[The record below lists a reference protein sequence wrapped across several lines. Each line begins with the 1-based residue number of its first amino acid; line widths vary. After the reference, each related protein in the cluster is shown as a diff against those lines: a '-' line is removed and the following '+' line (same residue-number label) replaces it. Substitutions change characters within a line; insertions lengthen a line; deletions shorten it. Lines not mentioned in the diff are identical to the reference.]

1 MGVFLVTAMAAT
13 VAVVAG
19 ALIVI
24 IGRPQS
30 FSDPL
35 GAAIA
40 QLSSGKAGASLIQER
55 QQVILEDAATQSFSV
70 TSAPKLSN
78 PAPPASKTSAPPPA
92 PPPNPS
98 SAQGIAYNML
108 ASFGFSTSQWSCL
121 NSLWQRES
129 GWRYNAE
136 NPSGAYGIPQALP
149 GSKMATAGADWMTNP
164 ATQIKWGLGYIQ
176 SRYGTPCGAWNFELA
191 NGFY

>member
-1 MGVFLVTAMAAT
+1 MFLVTAAAMT

-24 IGRPQS
+24 TGRPQT

-40 QLSSGKAGASLIQER
+40 QLSAGKAGASLIQER

-70 TSAPKLSN
+70 TSAPKISR
-78 PAPPASKTSAPPPA
+78 PAPPAPVPVAL
-92 PPPNPS
+92 PPPNPA
-98 SAQGIAYNML
+98 SAQGIAFNML

-121 NSLWQRES
+121 DALWNRES
-129 GWRYNAE
+129 GWRYNAA

-149 GSKMATAGADWMTNP
+149 GSKMATAGADWLTNP
-164 ATQIKWGLGYIQ
+164 ATQIRWGLGYIK